1 MGERVLLHICCGI
14 CAIEPVRALREEGFA
29 VTGLFY
35 NPNIHP
41 FMEFQKRLKA
51 AKIAAERLKLEVSFD
66 ENYGLI
72 PFLRFVVTNKAAD
85 FSPRVR
91 CEICYRMRLERTAE
105 FAAKDKFPLFTT
117 TLLSSPH
124 QNQELLRKIGEE
136 AGAKFGVKFLYR
148 DMRALHE
155 ESKKK
160 AKKMSLYSQ
169 QYCGCIFSEYERYGS
184 TTPEGVVMK
193 PRVSTRGYV

>member
-1 MGERVLLHICCGI
+1 MHICCGI
-14 CAIEPVRALREEGFA
+14 CAVEPVRALREEGFA

-35 NPNIHP
+35 NPNIQP

-51 AKIAAERLKLEVSFD
+51 AKLAAERLELEVSFD

-72 PFLRFVVTNKAAD
+72 PFLRSVVAKQAAD

-91 CEICYRMRLERTAE
+91 CPICYRMRLERTAE
-105 FAAKDKFPLFTT
+105 FAAKDNFAFFTT

-124 QNQELLRKIGEE
+124 QNHELLREIGEE
-136 AGAKFGVKFLYR
+136 VGAKSGVKFLYR

-155 ESKKK
+155 ESKRK

-169 QYCGCIFSEYERYGS
+169 QYCGCVFSEFERYS
-184 TTPEGVVMK
+184 K
-193 PRVSTRGYV
+193 PRVSTRG

>member
-1 MGERVLLHICCGI
+1 MGQRVLIHICCGI

-29 VTGLFY
+29 LKGLFY

-51 AKIAAERLKLEVSFD
+51 AKIAAERLELEVSFD

-72 PFLRFVVTNKAAD
+72 PFLRSVVVREAAD
-85 FSPRVR
+85 FSPRAR

-105 FAAKDKFPLFTT
+105 LAANDNFAFFTT

-124 QNQELLRKIGEE
+124 QDQELLCIIGEE
-136 AGAKFGVKFLYR
+136 VGTKFGAKFLYR
-148 DMRALHE
+148 DMRTLHE
-155 ESKKK
+155 ESKRK

-169 QYCGCIFSEYERYGS
+169 NYCGCIFSEFERY
-184 TTPEGVVMK
+184 
-193 PRVSTRGYV
+193 RDRG

>member
-1 MGERVLLHICCGI
+1 MGERVLIHICCGI

-51 AKIAAERLKLEVSFD
+51 AKIAAERLNLEVSFD

-72 PFLRFVVTNKAAD
+72 HFLQSVVGKED
-85 FSPRVR
+85 LR
-91 CEICYRMRLERTAE
+91 CSICYRMRLERTAE
-105 FAAKDKFPLFTT
+105 LAAKDNFAYFTT

-124 QNQELLRKIGEE
+124 QNQELLRRIGEGV
-136 AGAKFGVKFLYR
+136 GAKFSAKFLYR
-148 DMRALHE
+148 DMRVLHE
-155 ESKKK
+155 ESKRK

-169 QYCGCIFSEYERYGS
+169 QYCGCIFSEYERY
-184 TTPEGVVMK
+184 
-193 PRVSTRGYV
+193 RNRG